1 MNKSYV
7 YSINNERI
15 AQDKGTMKT
24 IEFLSKLA
32 EGDSPE
38 IINEIFEKE
47 YATPMMSINNKGSGS
62 LSDEQLDHLVSMSGK
77 TATMTNNDDFQY
89 TKELMDRPFWSLGE
103 NAIIVSNDDILLL
116 RPEGTHQFSNTQ
128 NIIDKIERDFPN
140 GEPHSYLSMRHND
153 FRNSYQE
160 ASELVSNEESSE
172 SLFHLL
178 EQSDRKTRLA
188 ITSNVINASLGLLPE
203 GQKEPV
209 SVPPEEAL
217 DVFEFMDKEWI
228 EEYKDMLSMSSASS
242 PDNNSSTKMVRAIDH
257 MQDALLERQR
267 YGESNPDYVENV
279 LYHKV
284 KELLKQTQGISETQ
298 VIENI
303 CDLSN
308 NEEVMPVMDE
318 RLEHSE
324 AIQKVMVGEAQSKGK
339 KSEKGYSSGYS
350 FSP

>member
-7 YSINNERI
+7 YSINNDSI
-15 AQDKGTMKT
+15 ARDKGTMGT

-38 IINEIFEKE
+38 MISEIFEKE
-47 YATPMMSINNKGSGS
+47 YIIPMMSINNKGSGS

-77 TATMTNNDDFQY
+77 TATMSNDDDFQY

-116 RPEGTHQFSNTQ
+116 RPEGTHQFSTTQ
-128 NIIDKIERDFPN
+128 NIVNKIERDFPN

-188 ITSNVINASLGLLPE
+188 ITSNVINASLGLLTE
-203 GQKEPV
+203 GQKDPV
-209 SVPPEEAL
+209 AIPPEEAL

-228 EEYKDMLSMSSASS
+228 EEYKDMLSMSSVTSF
-242 PDNNSSTKMVRAIDH
+242 NNSSAKVVSAIDH

-284 KELLKQTQGISETQ
+284 EELLKQTQGISETQ

-303 CDLSN
+303 CDFSS
-308 NEEVMPVMDE
+308 NEEVAPVMDE
-318 RLEHSE
+318 RLDHAE